1 MKTIKQYVFRGGR
14 WFSNTLSWIRIM
26 RRDYSST
33 SLRTDHN
40 GVRIAVTVPSD
51 HHTLN
56 KDNDK

>member
-1 MKTIKQYVFRGGR
+1 
-14 WFSNTLSWIRIM
+14 M

-40 GVRIAVTVPSD
+40 GVRITVTVPSD

-56 KDNDK
+56 KDIDK

>member
-1 MKTIKQYVFRGGR
+1 
-14 WFSNTLSWIRIM
+14 M

-40 GVRIAVTVPSD
+40 GVRITLTVPSD
-51 HHTLN
+51 RTSN